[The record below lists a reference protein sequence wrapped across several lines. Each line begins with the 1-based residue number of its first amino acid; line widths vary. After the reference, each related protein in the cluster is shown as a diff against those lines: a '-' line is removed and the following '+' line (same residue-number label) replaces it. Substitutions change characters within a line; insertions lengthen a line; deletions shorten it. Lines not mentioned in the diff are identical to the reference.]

1 MAVNNLTKE
10 QSYEL
15 LNLLHKQATGME
27 TIAPVNSAEFV
38 TMAQSTLATGYNVVV
53 DSIAQVIGQTIFSI
67 RPYSRKFKGLEMDAV
82 TWGGIRR
89 KLSIADRDAEPNE
102 VYTIKDGDEVNPYK
116 VRIPNILET
125 RFVGSLV
132 YDDFYSITKQQLK
145 TAFSDESQFGSF
157 MSMLTQNASDKWEQW
172 LEENAR
178 MCVCNFIGAKN
189 QADTD
194 SVIHLL
200 TEYNEKTGLSLDAQ
214 SVYQPDNFQPFMLW
228 VHSRISDLTDKMTER
243 SVLFQMN
250 VTGKEIQRHT
260 PLQDQK
266 VYILSR
272 ALAEIKSM
280 VKSITYND
288 DYLSLADV
296 EGVGYWQS
304 IKNPDEIQCTPC
316 YMNENGEVVT
326 GDAQTLSNVFGVIFD
341 RDAIGYNIFDDS
353 VDATDFNARSK
364 FYTIYHHADYQYTN
378 DLTEK
383 GIVLLLD

>member
-1 MAVNNLTKE
+1 MSVNQLSKE

-15 LNLLHKQATGME
+15 LNELHKQATGMNS
-27 TIAPVNSAEFV
+27 IAPVDSSGFV
-38 TMAQSTLATGYNVVV
+38 TMAQATLVTGYNVVV
-53 DSIAQVIGQTIFSI
+53 ESIAQVIGQTIFSI
-67 RPYSRKFKGLEMDAV
+67 RPYSRKFKGLEMDNV

-89 KLSIADRDAEPNE
+89 KLSIADRDAVENN
-102 VYTIKDGDEVNPYK
+102 VYTIKDGDETNPFK

-132 YDDFYSITKQQLK
+132 YDDYYSITKQQLK
-145 TAFSDESQFGSF
+145 TAFSNESEFGSF
-157 MSMLTQNASDKWEQW
+157 MSMLVQNASDKWEQW

-189 QADTD
+189 QADSD

-214 SVYQPDNFQPFMLW
+214 SVYQPENFQPFMLW

-266 VYILSR
+266 VYILSK

-288 DYLSLADV
+288 DYLTLSDV

-304 IKNPDEIQCTPC
+304 IKNPDEIQITPC

-341 RDAIGYNIFDDS
+341 RDAIGYNVFDDS
-353 VDATDFNARSK
+353 VDSTMYEPRHKYF
-364 FYTIYHHADYQYTN
+364 TIWHHADYQYTN